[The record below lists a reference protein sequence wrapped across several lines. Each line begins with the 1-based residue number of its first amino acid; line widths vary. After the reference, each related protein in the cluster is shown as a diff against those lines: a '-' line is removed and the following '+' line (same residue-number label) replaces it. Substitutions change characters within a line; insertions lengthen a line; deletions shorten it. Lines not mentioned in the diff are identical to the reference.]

1 MEARAL
7 KWWGWGFEDVHADVA
22 SRPALWAYVRERLA
36 LEPTTVRP
44 VVPRESVTVPPS
56 LIEPSDVGELERAV
70 GEGNVSTDDTDR
82 ILHAVGRGYKDLVRL
97 RAGRIERAPDAVV
110 YPEDEGAV
118 RAVLELARRRRV
130 AVVPFGGGTSVVGG
144 VETPSGEGF
153 AAVLALDLRRMR
165 KLHEIDATSR
175 TATFDAGVRGP
186 VLEESLN
193 AQGFTFPHVPQ
204 SWEFST
210 LGGWIATRSVGALS
224 NRYGAIED
232 LVVAVRLVSPTR
244 TLDVRDFPRD
254 AHGPGLRE
262 IVLGS
267 EGSLGVITR
276 ATVRVHPMP
285 RVRRFGSR
293 LFRSFAD
300 GLEALRGM
308 AQGDAL
314 PATTVLSDEEET
326 RFVLADAGVAVDAP
340 GRQAGVARVLRRFRG
355 GRNGDAGSL
364 LLMGFEGT
372 PTEVARAR
380 RRARRLAR
388 GSASLGPGLA
398 RRSFGER
405 LRLPYLRDSLLD
417 RGVLV
422 DTVET
427 AAPWSRLHTLHDVG
441 RTALREALWSDGGP
455 GLVLCH
461 TAHVYRDGASLYFT
475 FLAKQRTG
483 DEVGQWSRMK
493 DRVTRAILDAG
504 GALSHHHGVG
514 ADHTAHL
521 GRVLGEDGLVVL
533 RALKRELD
541 PDGIMNPGK
550 LVPGSG

>member
-7 KWWGWGFEDVHADVA
+7 KWWGWGFENVRLDVA
-22 SRPALWAYVRERLA
+22 SRPVLWAYLQDRLKLDPA
-36 LEPTTVRP
+36 SVHG
-44 VVPRESVTVPPS
+44 VVPFEFVTVPPS
-56 LIEPSDVGELERAV
+56 LIEPADVAELERAV
-70 GEGNVSTDDTDR
+70 GEGNVSTDDADR

-110 YPEDEGAV
+110 YPEDEEAV

-144 VETPSGEGF
+144 VETPSGAGF

-165 KLHEIDATSR
+165 RLHAIDVTSG

-186 VLEESLN
+186 VLEEALN
-193 AQGFTFPHVPQ
+193 TQGFTFPHAPQ

-210 LGGWIATRSVGALS
+210 LGGWIATRSAGALS
-224 NRYGAIED
+224 NRYGTIED

-244 TLDVRDFPRD
+244 TLDVRALPRD
-254 AHGPGLRE
+254 AHGPGIRE
-262 IVLGS
+262 IVVGS
-267 EGSLGVITR
+267 EGALGVITR
-276 ATVRVHPMP
+276 ATIRVHPMP
-285 RVRRFGSR
+285 PVRRFASR
-293 LFRSFAD
+293 VFRSFTD

-314 PATTVLSDEEET
+314 AHTTYLGDEEET
-326 RFVLADAGVAVDAP
+326 RFALANAGIEPDVRARRTIGVA
-340 GRQAGVARVLRRFRG
+340 QSLLSLR
-355 GRNGDAGSL
+355 GDRIGHGSL

-372 PTEVARAR
+372 STHVAHAH
-380 RRARRLAR
+380 RRALRFAR
-388 GSASLGPGLA
+388 GSASLGSGPA
-398 RRSFGER
+398 RRWFEDR

-417 RGVLV
+417 HGILV

-427 AAPWSRLHTLHDVG
+427 AAPWSHLPAVYDAG
-441 RTALREALWSDGGP
+441 RKALQEALWAEGEP

-461 TAHVYRDGASLYFT
+461 TSHVYHDGASLYFT
-475 FLAKQRTG
+475 FLARQRAG
-483 DEVGQWSRMK
+483 DEIGQWGRIK
-493 DRVTRAILDAG
+493 DRVTRAFVDTG
-504 GALSHHHGVG
+504 GALSHHHGIG
-514 ADHTAHL
+514 ADHAAYL
-521 GRVLGEDGLVVL
+521 GRVLGEDGIVVL

-550 LVPGSG
+550 LVPGPG

>member
-7 KWWGWGFEDVHADVA
+7 KWWGWGFENVRLDVA
-22 SRPALWAYVRERLA
+22 SRPVLWAYLQDRLK
-36 LEPTTVRP
+36 LDPKTVHA
-44 VVPRESVTVPPS
+44 VVPFESVTVPSS
-56 LIEPSDVGELERAV
+56 LIEPADVAELERVV
-70 GEGNVSTDDTDR
+70 GEGNVSTDDADR

-110 YPEDEGAV
+110 YPEDEEAV

-144 VETPSGEGF
+144 VETPSGAGF

-165 KLHEIDATSR
+165 RLHEIDATSG

-186 VLEESLN
+186 VLEEVLN
-193 AQGFTFPHVPQ
+193 AQRFTFPHVPQ

-210 LGGWIATRSVGALS
+210 LGGWIATRSAGALS
-224 NRYGAIED
+224 NRYGTIED

-244 TLDVRDFPRD
+244 TLDVRALPRD
-254 AHGPGLRE
+254 AHGPGIRE

-267 EGSLGVITR
+267 EGALGVITQ
-276 ATVRVHPMP
+276 ATIRVHPMP
-285 RVRRFGSR
+285 QVRRFASR
-293 LFRSFAD
+293 VFRSFAD

-314 PATTVLSDEEET
+314 PDTTYLSDEEET
-326 RFVLADAGVAVDAP
+326 QFALANAGIAQD
-340 GRQAGVARVLRRFRG
+340 GRARGTTGVTQ
-355 GRNGDAGSL
+355 SL
-364 LLMGFEGT
+364 LLMGFEGSST
-372 PTEVARAR
+372 HVAHAR
-380 RRARRLAR
+380 RRALRLAR
-388 GSASLGPGLA
+388 GSASLGSGPA
-398 RRSFGER
+398 RRWFEDR

-417 RGVLV
+417 HGILV

-427 AAPWSRLHTLHDVG
+427 AA
-441 RTALREALWSDGGP
+441 LWSHLPAVYDAGRKALQEVLWGEGEA

-461 TAHVYRDGASLYFT
+461 TSHVYHDGASLYFT
-475 FLAKQRTG
+475 FLARQRAG
-483 DEVGQWSRMK
+483 DEIGQWERVK
-493 DRVTRAILDAG
+493 DRVTRAFVDAG
-504 GALSHHHGVG
+504 GALSHHHGIG
-514 ADHTAHL
+514 ADHAPHL
-521 GRVLGEDGLVVL
+521 ARVLGEDGLVVL